1 MEKSSNNK
9 NKKKTGASQHTVVC
23 TKPAPVYL
31 FGQIGDENDWPVY
44 FHPLAHSSHVKCET
58 GNIAG
63 LRAMSPQYIFTKSFF
78 VVDLN
83 W

>member
-1 MEKSSNNK
+1 MENSSNNK

-31 FGQIGDENDWPVY
+31 FGQIGDENDWPIY

-58 GNIAG
+58 GNIASG
-63 LRAMSPQYIFTKSFF
+63 VAGHESTIYFHQ
-78 VVDLN
+78 VVFCC
-83 W
+83 